1 MFERYTERA
10 RRVLFFARYE
20 ASQLG
25 SISIET
31 EHLLLG
37 LIREGKGLT
46 SRIFARSH
54 LSLESIRKEIEGRTV
69 FREKVSTSVEIPF
82 SAETKRVLQFAA
94 EEADRLLH
102 NYIGTEHLLL
112 GILREERSVAATILM
127 EKGMRLNTVREDI
140 VALLNEKTT
149 LTRVKETPLLAEFS
163 RDLTEAAMKNQL
175 DPLVGRHI
183 EIERVQQVLCR
194 RTKNNAVLIGEPGVG
209 KTAIVEGLA
218 QKIVYGDVPHFLA
231 DKRLLALDI
240 SLIVAG
246 TKYRGQFEERLKAI
260 MKELTENPNI
270 IVFIDELHTLV
281 GAGSAEGSLDAA
293 NILKPALSRG
303 EIRCIGATTPSE
315 YRKYI
320 EKDRSLER
328 RFQAIKV
335 DPPNE
340 RETIEV
346 LMGVKDRYET
356 FHHVE
361 YTTEAIE
368 AAVYQSS
375 RYITDRFLPD
385 KAIDLVDEAG
395 ARAKLREAGYSEE
408 FGEIN
413 RSIRVAV
420 EQMETAV
427 SEKNFEKA
435 QFYREQEVQAREN
448 LQFVREKFD
457 VKSSTRR
464 VVVGKGE
471 IDEVVSK
478 WTGVPLTSI
487 NQDEGDKLL
496 HMEDALHNRVI
507 SQDAAISAL
516 SRAIRRSRAGLK
528 SPNRPVGSF
537 IFLGP
542 TGVGKT
548 ELARAIANFLFG
560 SDHALIRFDMS
571 EYMEKH
577 SVSKLIG
584 SPPGYVGHEEGGQ
597 LTEKVKRNPYS
608 VVLLDEVEKAH
619 PDLFNILL
627 QVFEDGHLTDGLG
640 NRVNF
645 KNTIII
651 MTSNIGA
658 RFIQKKASLGF
669 QSADSG
675 VISPQR
681 QRHGARRGEEDVQPG
696 VHQPHRRDH
705 RLRGALGRRPP
716 DHHQAAREAGERQ
729 PGRPPAP
736 PRARA
741 GSHRLDHRADVQ
753 GSLVRRPSAAPRDP
767 ALYRGSAVRGAH
779 PRAPQGG
786 RHPGVP
792 RCGEPGVPSGR
803 RDRERPPAGLTRL
816 RMGGPCHGYGA
827 ASARPLGSLARL
839 RSSKLMAWPLPGP
852 SVRAA
857 AGRSQPPIMRV
868 FALLLVALAA
878 AGEVR
883 AQTPPAGTPVRP
895 GPVRRRRAIFPRR
908 SAARPSRRPAG
919 CPRPAPARSSTR
931 SCSASRSRA
940 EAP

>member
-1 MFERYTERA
+1 
-10 RRVLFFARYE
+10 
-20 ASQLG
+20 
-25 SISIET
+25 
-31 EHLLLG
+31 
-37 LIREGKGLT
+37 
-46 SRIFARSH
+46 
-54 LSLESIRKEIEGRTV
+54 
-69 FREKVSTSVEIPF
+69 
-82 SAETKRVLQFAA
+82 
-94 EEADRLLH
+94 
-102 NYIGTEHLLL
+102 
-112 GILREERSVAATILM
+112 
-127 EKGMRLNTVREDI
+127 
-140 VALLNEKTT
+140 
-149 LTRVKETPLLAEFS
+149 
-163 RDLTEAAMKNQL
+163 
-175 DPLVGRHI
+175 
-183 EIERVQQVLCR
+183 VLCR

-231 DKRLLALDI
+231 DKRILALDI

-303 EIRCIGATTPSE
+303 EIRCIGATTPAE

-335 DPPNE
+335 DPPAE
-340 RETIEV
+340 KETIEI
-346 LMGVKDRYET
+346 LMGVKDRYEQ

-361 YTTEAIE
+361 YTSEAIE

-395 ARAKLREAGYSEE
+395 ARAKLKEAGYSEE

-413 RSIRVAV
+413 KSIRVAV
-420 EQMETAV
+420 EQMENAV
-427 SEKNFEKA
+427 SQKDFEKA
-435 QFYREQEVQAREN
+435 QYYREQEVSARES
-448 LQFVREKFD
+448 LQLTRERFD

-464 VVVGKGE
+464 VVVSKTD

-478 WTGVPLTSI
+478 WTGVPIASI
-487 NQDEGDKLL
+487 NQDEGDRLL
-496 HMEDALHNRVI
+496 RMEADLHRRVI
-507 SQDAAISAL
+507 SQEKAISAI

-528 SPNRPVGSF
+528 NPNRPVGSF

-548 ELARAIANFLFG
+548 ELARALANFLFG

-608 VVLLDEVEKAH
+608 VVLLDEIEKAH
-619 PDLFNILL
+619 PDIFNILL

-658 RFIQKKASLGF
+658 RFIQKKSSLGF
-669 QSADSG
+669 QASDTGIVDKNVSDMVLGEVKRTFNPEFINRIDEIIVFDALSDEDL
-675 VISPQR
+675 
-681 QRHGARRGEEDVQPG
+681 RRIMGLLIDQLNGNLVD
-696 VHQPHRRDH
+696 RRMKI
-705 RLRGALGRRPP
+705 
-716 DHHQAAREAGERQ
+716 
-729 PGRPPAP
+729 
-736 PRARA
+736 
-741 GSHRLDHRADVQ
+741 
-753 GSLVRRPSAAPRDP
+753 
-767 ALYRGSAVRGAH
+767 
-779 PRAPQGG
+779 
-786 RHPGVP
+786 
-792 RCGEPGVPSGR
+792 
-803 RDRERPPAGLTRL
+803 GLTNDVIDWIIDVTCKDRS
-816 RMGGPCHGYGA
+816 YG
-827 ASARPLGSLARL
+827 ARPL
-839 RSSKLMAWPLPGP
+839 
-852 SVRAA
+852 
-857 AGRSQPPIMRV
+857 
-868 FALLLVALAA
+868 
-878 AGEVR
+878 
-883 AQTPPAGTPVRP
+883 
-895 GPVRRRRAIFPRR
+895 RRAIQRYVEDPLSEELIRGNLRDGEVEVYLDGGQLAYRPVGELTAGRR
-908 SAARPSRRPAG
+908 LA
-919 CPRPAPARSSTR
+919 
-931 SCSASRSRA
+931 
-940 EAP
+940 

>member
-112 GILREERSVAATILM
+112 GILREERSVAAAILM
-127 EKGMRLNTVREDI
+127 EKGMKLNGVREDI

-163 RDLTEAAMKNQL
+163 RDLTEAALKNSL
-175 DPLVGRHI
+175 DPLVSRDV
-183 EIERVQQVLCR
+183 EVERVQQVLCR

-218 QKIVYGDVPHFLA
+218 QKIVCGDVPHFLA
-231 DKRLLALDI
+231 DKRILALDI

-303 EIRCIGATTPSE
+303 EIRCIGATTPAE

-328 RFQAIKV
+328 RFQAVKV
-335 DPPNE
+335 DPPSE
-340 RETIEV
+340 KEAIEI
-346 LMGVKDRYET
+346 LLGVKDRYES

-361 YTTEAIE
+361 YTREAIE
-368 AAVYQSS
+368 AAVYQSN

-395 ARAKLREAGYSEE
+395 ARAKLREASYSEE

-413 RSIRVAV
+413 KSIRVAV

-427 SEKNFEKA
+427 VANDREKVQYF
-435 QFYREQEVQAREN
+435 REQEVVAREN

-457 VKSSTRR
+457 VKTNARR
-464 VVVGKGE
+464 VIVGKHD

-478 WTGVPLTSI
+478 WTGVPITSV
-487 NQDEGDKLL
+487 NQDESDKLL
-496 HMEDALHNRVI
+496 QMEAELHRRVI
-507 SQDAAISAL
+507 SQEKAISAL

-548 ELARAIANFLFG
+548 ELARALANFLFG
-560 SDHALIRFDMS
+560 SDGALIRFDMS

-597 LTEKVKRNPYS
+597 LTEKVKRNPYC
-608 VVLLDEVEKAH
+608 VVLLDEIEKAH

-658 RFIQKKASLGF
+658 RFIQKGKGSLGF
-669 QSADSG
+669 QADTRELNKSVNEMVLGEVKRTFNPEFINRIDEIIVFDPLTDDDLRRITRLLIGQLNQHLVERRLQLDVLPDALDWIIEQTCNDRSYGARPLRRAIQRYIEDPLSEELIRGHLRGGDLELYLDSG
-675 VISPQR
+675 
-681 QRHGARRGEEDVQPG
+681 
-696 VHQPHRRDH
+696 
-705 RLRGALGRRPP
+705 ALSYRY
-716 DHHQAAREAGERQ
+716 AG
-729 PGRPPAP
+729 
-736 PRARA
+736 
-741 GSHRLDHRADVQ
+741 D
-753 GSLVRRPSAAPRDP
+753 PS
-767 ALYRGSAVRGAH
+767 
-779 PRAPQGG
+779 
-786 RHPGVP
+786 
-792 RCGEPGVPSGR
+792 SGR
-803 RDRERPPAGLTRL
+803 RLT
-816 RMGGPCHGYGA
+816 
-827 ASARPLGSLARL
+827 S
-839 RSSKLMAWPLPGP
+839 
-852 SVRAA
+852 
-857 AGRSQPPIMRV
+857 
-868 FALLLVALAA
+868 
-878 AGEVR
+878 
-883 AQTPPAGTPVRP
+883 
-895 GPVRRRRAIFPRR
+895 
-908 SAARPSRRPAG
+908 
-919 CPRPAPARSSTR
+919 
-931 SCSASRSRA
+931 
-940 EAP
+940 

>member
-54 LSLESIRKEIEGRTV
+54 LSLEGIRKEIEGRTV

-82 SAETKRVLQFAA
+82 STETKRVLQFAA

-102 NYIGTEHLLL
+102 NYVGTEHLLL
-112 GILREERSVAATILM
+112 GILREERSVAASILV
-127 EKGMRLNTVREDI
+127 EKGMRPNTVREDI
-140 VALLNEKTT
+140 VQLLNEKTT

-163 RDLTEAAMKNQL
+163 RDLTDSAMKNLL
-175 DPLVGRHI
+175 DPLVGRTT

-194 RTKNNAVLIGEPGVG
+194 RSKNNAVLIGEPGVG

-218 QKIVYGDVPHFLA
+218 QRIVRGDVPHFLA
-231 DKRLLALDI
+231 DKRVLAIDI

-260 MKELTENPNI
+260 MKELTENPNV

-303 EIRCIGATTPSE
+303 EIRCVGATTPAE

-328 RFQAIKV
+328 RFQAVKV
-335 DPPNE
+335 APPS
-340 RETIEV
+340 ETEALEV
-346 LMGVKDRYET
+346 LLGVKDRYQS
-356 FHHVE
+356 FHHVV
-361 YTTEAIE
+361 YTAEAIE

-375 RYITDRFLPD
+375 RYITERFLPD
-385 KAIDLVDEAG
+385 KAIDLLDEAG
-395 ARAKLREAGYSEE
+395 SRAKLRGAGYSEE
-408 FGEIN
+408 FGDIN
-413 RSIRVAV
+413 RNIRVAV
-420 EQMETAV
+420 EQMESAAAQ
-427 SEKNFEKA
+427 KDFEKA
-435 QFYREQEVQAREN
+435 QFFKEQEVIARES

-457 VKSSTRR
+457 VKAGSRP
-464 VVVGKGE
+464 VEVGTQD
-471 IDEVVSK
+471 IDEVVST
-478 WTGVPLTSI
+478 WTGIPLTSI
-487 NQDEGDKLL
+487 NQDESDKLL
-496 HMEDALHNRVI
+496 RMEAELHRRVI
-507 SQDAAISAL
+507 SQDHAISAL

-528 SPNRPVGSF
+528 SPDRPVGSF
-537 IFLGP
+537 VFLGP

-548 ELARAIANFLFG
+548 ELARALANFLLG
-560 SDHALIRFDMS
+560 SDAALIRFDMS

-584 SPPGYVGHEEGGQ
+584 SPPGYVGYEEGGQ

-608 VVLLDEVEKAH
+608 VVLLDEIEKAH

-669 QSADSG
+669 QPSDAKEIQRSVTDMVLG
-675 VISPQR
+675 EVKRTFNPEFVNRVDEVIVFEALVDEDLR
-681 QRHGARRGEEDVQPG
+681 QITAM
-696 VHQPHRRDH
+696 
-705 RLRGALGRRPP
+705 
-716 DHHQAAREAGERQ
+716 
-729 PGRPPAP
+729 
-736 PRARA
+736 
-741 GSHRLDHRADVQ
+741 
-753 GSLVRRPSAAPRDP
+753 LVDQ
-767 ALYRGSAVRGAH
+767 LNEH
-779 PRAPQGG
+779 L
-786 RHPGVP
+786 
-792 RCGEPGVPSGR
+792 C
-803 RDRERPPAGLTRL
+803 DRKLQITLTPEVVDWVIEMTCKDRS
-816 RMGGPCHGYGA
+816 YG
-827 ASARPLGSLARL
+827 ARPL
-839 RSSKLMAWPLPGP
+839 
-852 SVRAA
+852 
-857 AGRSQPPIMRV
+857 
-868 FALLLVALAA
+868 
-878 AGEVR
+878 
-883 AQTPPAGTPVRP
+883 
-895 GPVRRRRAIFPRR
+895 RRAIQRYVEDPLSEELIRGRLRDGEIEVYLDGGELTYRDVERTYTGRR
-908 SAARPSRRPAG
+908 LTAAV
-919 CPRPAPARSSTR
+919 
-931 SCSASRSRA
+931 
-940 EAP
+940 